1 MDDSSTVISTEV
13 GEFNVLLLCTANFDV
28 CLFDE
33 QIKMFNKSSMDV
45 SILDLIVL
53 ATVQRLTVFVVFKF
67 VNRVMVSG
75 YGFHPIRAQ

>member
-1 MDDSSTVISTEV
+1 
-13 GEFNVLLLCTANFDV
+13 
-28 CLFDE
+28 
-33 QIKMFNKSSMDV
+33 MFNKSSMDV

-75 YGFHPIRAQ
+75 YGFHPIRAHSSYYVFAALCR